1 MLEVKTYDPAQ
12 INLFVGGFRL
22 SGYAPGTFIQL
33 ALDVPRFSDDQGVD
47 GEPIRWDNK
56 NPFSRLNVSLSQT
69 SVSNTVLSGLA
80 VADRY
85 TQAAIF
91 PIYLEEGDV
100 FSSPGSILSGGL
112 KSNYIS
118 AQAWIT
124 GQAAIGYGP
133 DPIARVWEF
142 RLIHVYFVNPG
153 VSSTPVLENTI
164 T

>member
-1 MLEVKTYDPAQ
+1 MIEVKTYDPAQ
-12 INLFVGGFRL
+12 VNLTVGGFLL

-56 NPFSRLNVSLSQT
+56 NPFSRLTVSLSQT
-69 SVSNTVLSGLA
+69 STSNSVLSGLA
-80 VADRY
+80 AADRY

-100 FSSPGSILSGGL
+100 FSVPGSVFS
-112 KSNYIS
+112 KSSYIA

-142 RLIHVYFVNPG
+142 
-153 VSSTPVLENTI
+153 
-164 T
+164 